1 MANNYCEFSEAF
13 KLPEAAANDFIA
25 IVDAGDDISKMP
37 DWFVSTTACITNR
50 LKMRS

>member
-25 IVDAGDDISKMP
+25 IVDAGE
-37 DWFVSTTACITNR
+37 R
-50 LKMRS
+50 LHLYRGCQWS